1 MKYLKLFDS
10 YNDGVKLDLSKSDCD
25 DILDF
30 FQAQIA
36 DKYQM
41 VFFPQK
47 RNMPHTNDD
56 DSVCNYGVNYD
67 QDDKYFEILI
77 NISDK
82 LNTREFISDMKKLK
96 DRLIKFG
103 FEAKGHYW
111 ASRNYTGK
119 KRYSAW
125 IYKPMF
131 PKKKSKVEIVKNDI
145 SY

>member
-1 MKYLKLFDS
+1 MKYLKLFDN
-10 YNDGVKLDLSKSDCD
+10 YNNEVRLDLSKSDCD

-41 VFFPQK
+41 VFFSQK
-47 RNMPHTNDD
+47 RDMPNTNDD
-56 DSVCNYGVNYD
+56 DSVCNYSGSYN

-82 LNTREFISDMKKLK
+82 LNIKEFIGDMKKLK

-111 ASRNYTGK
+111 AGRNPDK

-131 PKKKSKVEIVKNDI
+131 PKNKKTPLTQ
-145 SY
+145 